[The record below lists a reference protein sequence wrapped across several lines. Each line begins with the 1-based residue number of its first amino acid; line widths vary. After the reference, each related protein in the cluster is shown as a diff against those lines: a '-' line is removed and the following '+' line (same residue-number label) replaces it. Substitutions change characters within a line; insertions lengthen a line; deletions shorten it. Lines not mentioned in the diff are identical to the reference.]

1 MKMTKKIALNV
12 ALSNCGA
19 DNYVFDGETVSG
31 EEVREAL
38 TKMIEQL
45 SKPRNEGSEEAREK
59 AAAKRKEA
67 NAKARAELI
76 EKVAPVL
83 RANLSEPVT
92 AKELF
97 EICKTELPDDFSW
110 NKVQHI
116 LIHEMKPELEII
128 ERKKGGNTYQ
138 IKK

>member
-19 DNYVFDGETVSG
+19 DNYVYENETVSG
-31 EEVREAL
+31 EEVREVL
-38 TKMIEQL
+38 TKMVEQL
-45 SKPRNEGSEEAREK
+45 SKPRSEGSEEAREK
-59 AAAKRKEA
+59 AAQKRKEA
-67 NAKARAELI
+67 NAKARAELL
-76 EKVAPVL
+76 EQVTPVL

-92 AKELF
+92 AKELY
-97 EICKTELPDDFSW
+97 ELCKTDLPDDFSW

-116 LIHEMKPELEII
+116 LIHEMKPELEIT

>member
-19 DNYVFDGETVSG
+19 NNYVYENETVSG
-31 EEVREAL
+31 EEVRETI

-45 SKPRNEGSEEAREK
+45 SIRREGSEDARAK
-59 AAAKRKEA
+59 AAQKKKDAT
-67 NAKARAELI
+67 AKARAELL

-83 RANLSEPVT
+83 RANLSEPIT

-97 EICKTELPDDFSW
+97 EICKTDLPDDFSW

-116 LIHEMKPELEII
+116 LIHEMKPELEIT

-138 IKK
+138 IKR

>member
-31 EEVREAL
+31 EEVRETI

-45 SKPRNEGSEEAREK
+45 SIRREGSEDARAK
-59 AAAKRKEA
+59 AAQKKKDAT
-67 NAKARAELI
+67 AKARAELL

-97 EICKTELPDDFSW
+97 EVCKTNLPEDFSW

-116 LIHEMKPELEII
+116 LIHEMKPELEIT

-138 IKK
+138 IKR

>member
-31 EEVREAL
+31 EEVRETI

-45 SKPRNEGSEEAREK
+45 SIRREGSEDARAK
-59 AAAKRKEA
+59 AAQKKKDAT
-67 NAKARAELI
+67 AKARAELL

-92 AKELF
+92 AKKLF
-97 EICKTELPDDFSW
+97 EICKTDLPEDFSW

-116 LIHEMKPELEII
+116 LIHEMKT
-128 ERKKGGNTYQ
+128 GTGNHGAQEGRQYLPD
-138 IKK
+138 

>member
-19 DNYVFDGETVSG
+19 GNYVYENETVSG

-45 SKPRNEGSEEAREK
+45 SKPRSEGSEEAREK

-67 NAKARAELI
+67 NAKARAELL
-76 EKVAPVL
+76 EQVTPVL

-92 AKELF
+92 AKELY
-97 EICKTELPDDFSW
+97 ELCKTDLPNDFSW

-116 LIHEMKPELEII
+116 LIHEMKPELEIT
-128 ERKKGGNTYQ
+128 ERKKGGNIYQ

>member
-1 MKMTKKIALNV
+1 MTKKIALNV

-45 SKPRNEGSEEAREK
+45 SKPRSEGSEEARAK
-59 AAAKRKEA
+59 AAQKKEA
-67 NAKARAELI
+67 TAKARAELI

-92 AKELF
+92 AKELY
-97 EICKTELPDDFSW
+97 EICKTDLPVDFSW

-116 LIHEMKPELEII
+116 LIHEMKPELEIT

-138 IKK
+138 IKR

>member
-19 DNYVFDGETVSG
+19 DNYVYENETVSG
-31 EEVREAL
+31 EEVRETI

-45 SKPRNEGSEEAREK
+45 SIRREGSEDARAK
-59 AAAKRKEA
+59 AAQKKKDAT
-67 NAKARAELI
+67 AKARAELL

-97 EICKTELPDDFSW
+97 EICKTDLPEDFSW

-116 LIHEMKPELEII
+116 LIHEMKPELEIT

-138 IKK
+138 IKR